1 MLQRQYIVR
10 GDDDLTIRFNALRFT
25 RTCTYCEQN
34 VIGCDAAVTI
44 GGIDLDGVRIHKG
57 GAAMDQVD
65 VITAKSVFATG
76 QSFKPL

>member
-1 MLQRQYIVR
+1 
-10 GDDDLTIRFNALRFT
+10 
-25 RTCTYCEQN
+25 
-34 VIGCDAAVTI
+34 VIGCEAAVTI